1 MLSYII
7 RRLIFAVPTLI
18 AVSIVAF
25 VLIQLPPGDVTSA
38 YQAALSEY
46 DEAAAQEVIEGIK
59 QRYGLDKPIYV
70 QYFYWIGGMF
80 KGNFGE
86 SVMYRR
92 DVGSLIA
99 SRLKFTVL
107 VTLSTMAFTWII
119 GIPIGVYS
127 ATHQY
132 SFLDNLFSLLSFGG
146 RSIPNF
152 LMALLLMMAGLFFF
166 NISVGGLFSSE
177 YIDAPWSFDKFIDLL
192 KHLWIPVVVI
202 GVAGTAGTIRVMR
215 GNLLDVLNQPYII
228 TGRAKGL
235 QERKVIYKYG
245 VRNAIHPLIM
255 SLGMSLPQI
264 ISGATIVSIV
274 LNLPTMGPVL
284 FTALTSQDMYLAGTI
299 LFFQVILLIIGNLLA
314 DIMLAWVDPRIRY
327 E

>member
-1 MLSYII
+1 MDTPQPTASQNI
-7 RRLIFAVPTLI
+7 VP
-18 AVSIVAF
+18 SNG
-25 VLIQLPPGDVTSA
+25 GDRTGMTI
-38 YQAALSEY
+38 
-46 DEAAAQEVIEGIK
+46 EAIK
-59 QRYGLDKPIYV
+59 R
-70 QYFYWIGGMF
+70 
-80 KGNFGE
+80 
-86 SVMYRR
+86 
-92 DVGSLIA
+92 A
-99 SRLKFTVL
+99 
-107 VTLSTMAFTWII
+107 
-119 GIPIGVYS
+119 
-127 ATHQY
+127 
-132 SFLDNLFSLLSFGG
+132 FLDNLFSFLSFGG
-146 RSIPNF
+146 RLSPTV
-152 LMALLLMMAGLFFF
+152 LLALLLRMAGLFFF
-166 NISVGGLFSSE
+166 NISVGGLFSSD